1 MSLSEMEDKVKA
13 AEETIEQLTKRKN
26 SLIHTLLVK
35 EMIIA
40 TETAKQLDA
49 APGSNPGATLLAI
62 GRAEG
67 LTKAIE
73 IVQEYLI
80 EGD

>member
-1 MSLSEMEDKVKA
+1 MPLPEMIDKVKS
-13 AEETIEQLTKRKN
+13 AEDTIEQLTKRKN

-40 TETAKQLDA
+40 TETAKQLNADQG
-49 APGSNPGATLLAI
+49 PSTGATLIAI

-73 IVQEYLI
+73 IVHEYLI
-80 EGD
+80 KED